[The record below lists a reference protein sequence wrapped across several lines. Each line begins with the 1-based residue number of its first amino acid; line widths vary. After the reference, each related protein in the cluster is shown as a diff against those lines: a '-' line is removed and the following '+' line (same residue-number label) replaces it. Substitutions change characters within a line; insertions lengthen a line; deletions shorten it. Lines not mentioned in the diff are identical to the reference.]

1 MIKVVL
7 SSGNQHKISELK
19 SILEEFD
26 IVVISKNDM
35 GFKDFEV
42 EEDGE
47 TLEENSLKKA
57 KELWKKTG
65 NIVIADDTGLFVEY
79 LNGEPGVYSARYAGE
94 DANYEDNNKLLLKK
108 MENVPSEKRSAHFKT
123 VVSII
128 DKQGKAF
135 HVEGICRGA
144 IGFEPVGENGFGY
157 DPIFIVEGLNKTF
170 AEMTD
175 SEKNKYSHRGKAVR
189 NLKNIFGEI
198 LK

>member
-108 MENVPSEKRSAHFKT
+108 RNCGSHGGCEH
-123 VVSII
+123 
-128 DKQGKAF
+128 G
-135 HVEGICRGA
+135 
-144 IGFEPVGENGFGY
+144 GF
-157 DPIFIVEGLNKTF
+157 L
-170 AEMTD
+170 
-175 SEKNKYSHRGKAVR
+175 
-189 NLKNIFGEI
+189 
-198 LK
+198 